1 MEFSSAEQCV
11 EWYFRQRGPEGDD
24 DFSETYVL
32 TLDNV
37 ESKIIDGVAVPM
49 ASFED
54 YVIALV
60 DIEKIL
66 GNCSAE
72 HQFMFKIDSIYGQQ
86 EAINY
91 ISDIFP
97 EATNRQIRRL
107 RQTAYDDLY
116 DVLEAEGYTMKR

>member
-11 EWYFRQRGPEGDD
+11 EWYFRQRGPDQID

-32 TLDNV
+32 TPDNV

-54 YVIALV
+54 YVIALIDV
-60 DIEKIL
+60 EKIL
-66 GNCSAE
+66 ADCSAE
-72 HQFMFKIDSIYGQQ
+72 RQLMFKIESFLGQQ
-86 EAINY
+86 EALDY
-91 ISDIFP
+91 ISNLFLELPD
-97 EATNRQIRRL
+97 RQIRRL

-116 DVLEAEGYTMKR
+116 DVLEAEGYTKKE